1 MSYLSKLAASFGLTL
16 FLAGTLLAEHVKAGH
31 DHHANSSQFKT
42 YSWEK
47 VQTEDP
53 CLVDPVKGAV
63 NSALASKGW
72 TEVPSGGG
80 VEVFVR
86 AGKIQKTTER
96 TAIHSPA

>member
-16 FLAGTLLAEHVKAGH
+16 FLAGALLAEHVKTGH
-31 DHHANSSQFKT
+31 EHNANSSQFKT

-47 VQTEDP
+47 GQTEDP
-53 CLVDPVKGAV
+53 CLVDRVKGAV

-80 VEVFVR
+80 VEVFVAQGFKR
-86 AGKIQKTTER
+86 PLSEQLFIR
-96 TAIHSPA
+96 PL